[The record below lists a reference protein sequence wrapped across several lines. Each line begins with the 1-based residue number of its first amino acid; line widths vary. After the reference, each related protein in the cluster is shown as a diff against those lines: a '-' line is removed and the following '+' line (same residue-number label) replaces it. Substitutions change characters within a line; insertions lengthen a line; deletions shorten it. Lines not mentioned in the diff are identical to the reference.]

1 MVKVVP
7 AEGAGSDG
15 RTPEIWLAVETS
27 TRVGSVAVRRNE
39 LAVELTLRI
48 QGTHSER
55 LLPAI
60 DYALHTAGA
69 APAEV
74 SAFIVGSGPGS
85 FTGVRIA
92 ASLAKGWAAVNAI
105 PLYAYPS
112 LLGVAVGS
120 GVQGA
125 VCAMFDARRGE
136 VYAAC
141 YDIQPDAAD
150 GLLEPKAWHVQQ
162 LLDELSSRGIE
173 PAFSGEGATL
183 NRGVIQDRFPAAQVL
198 PDHLG
203 LPRASNLL
211 WLREIAP
218 ELGRV
223 EEAQSW
229 GPLYVREWRVT
240 EEKGTS

>member
-1 MVKVVP
+1 MVKTVP
-7 AEGAGSDG
+7 ADGASDA
-15 RTPEIWLAVETS
+15 RSPEIWLAIETS
-27 TRVGSVAVRRNE
+27 TRVGSVAVRRKE
-39 LAVELTLRI
+39 LAVELTLAI

-60 DYALHTAGA
+60 DYALRAAGA
-69 APAEV
+69 APEEV
-74 SAFIVGSGPGS
+74 SVFVVGSGPGS

-92 ASLAKGWAAVNAI
+92 ASLAKGWAAAKGI

-112 LLGVAVGS
+112 LLGVAAGS
-120 GVQGA
+120 GVQGP
-125 VCAMFDARRGE
+125 VCPMFDARRGE

-141 YDIQPDAAD
+141 YDIQPGAAD
-150 GLLEPKAWHVQQ
+150 GMLEPKAWRVEE
-162 LLDELSSRGIE
+162 LLDELRSRGIE
-173 PAFSGEGATL
+173 PTFSGEGATL
-183 NRGVIQDRFPAAQVL
+183 NREVIRDRFPAARVL
-198 PDHLG
+198 PEHLG

-211 WLREIAP
+211 WLREMAP

-240 EEKGTS
+240 AEKGTS